1 MVNNYNIIPETGL
14 SDFASE
20 NQNEKQFF
28 WSWFESGANAFVGG
42 ANVQHSNGSFG
53 EEKGLENSSDLLNN
67 GLKNALE
74 SSFFSVEVNVKAA
87 SNQKAFSTSNS
98 ESGSETPLQ
107 KGEKRKQI
115 SKARK
120 RRRSRSK
127 VACNSKRNWSDE
139 ISNWSE
145 DSKISTTSGEEE
157 EHIIVDFAKLVE
169 QEQLSK
175 RASFSRNLMLTEEK
189 KLESVSRS
197 SSKENY
203 QQNKKIKENP
213 PDQQLQT
220 VVGSKVEMAD
230 EDKKNVVSSVGSGAQ
245 EVSVVRGSGS
255 AGPRAEQ
262 AQELQTQQ
270 ETILVVEENGIE
282 QQQQQQVRNY
292 NTKVIIYAF
301 SIK

>member
-1 MVNNYNIIPETGL
+1 MVHKMVNNYNLIPETGL

-42 ANVQHSNGSFG
+42 ANVQHSHGNFG

-87 SNQKAFSTSNS
+87 SNQKAFVSPNGVWS
-98 ESGSETPLQ
+98 SETPLR
-107 KGEKRKQI
+107 KADFGEKRKQI

-145 DSKISTTSGEEE
+145 DSKISTTSGEEEE

-220 VVGSKVEMAD
+220 VVGSKVATVA
-230 EDKKNVVSSVGSGAQ
+230 NCTRCWPLRLRRLLS
-245 EVSVVRGSGS
+245 
-255 AGPRAEQ
+255 
-262 AQELQTQQ
+262 LQGRTDD
-270 ETILVVEENGIE
+270 N
-282 QQQQQQVRNY
+282 R
-292 NTKVIIYAF
+292 
-301 SIK
+301 